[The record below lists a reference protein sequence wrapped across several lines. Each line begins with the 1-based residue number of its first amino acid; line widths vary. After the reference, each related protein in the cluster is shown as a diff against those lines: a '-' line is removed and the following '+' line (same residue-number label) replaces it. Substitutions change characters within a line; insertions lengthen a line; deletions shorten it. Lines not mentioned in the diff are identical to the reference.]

1 MKYQS
6 PVFLMKKLSFAI
18 VHVMLLAI
26 FLLEACSPQKSDSG
40 GYDLWL
46 DYMPIRQT
54 VLQKEYAKLCS
65 SVSLPESKYKT
76 VISTE
81 LTRAFEGLL
90 GISPEL
96 TDENR
101 AGILLS
107 IDGSLDELGSEGYMI
122 QGDSTNV
129 SIRAAGDAGLLY
141 AAFRLIREIQVGNP
155 LGSLNIKEV
164 PAYNLRMLN
173 HWDDLDGH
181 IERGYAGASLWKWDE
196 LPGKIDSRYEDYAR
210 ANASIGIN
218 GVVLNNVNADPRI
231 LRRDYL
237 EKVAALAEVFRRYNI
252 RVYLTAN
259 FAAPMKPSDTPDVM
273 KAWGGVGNLETADP
287 RDPQVQA
294 WWKAKADEIYSLIS
308 DFGGFLVKANSE
320 GMPGPQDYGCTH
332 ADGANL
338 LARALK
344 PHGGIVMWRTFVY
357 NPEIDKDR
365 MKRSYLEFLPLD
377 GQFDDNVIL
386 QTKNGPL
393 DFQPSEP
400 IQPLFGA
407 MRHSQMMLEFQITQE
422 YTGHSTYLVY
432 LLPMW
437 RTILDFDTFCI
448 GPGSTVARITEGK
461 IYPQRIRAIAG
472 VANTGDVQNWT
483 GHLFAQAN
491 WYAFGRLAWNPD
503 EPTDRITRDWIRAT
517 WRTDDA
523 ATNEIEAMM
532 MPTWQAF
539 TQSSSPYGL
548 GLTLDVETHYYA
560 NFRNRAGKEW
570 LADATGVGTDRTS
583 RGTNFVAQYFEP
595 NRSQFDDPALCPE
608 MWLLSYHYLP
618 WDYRMP
624 SGHTLRKEFFDGLN
638 AGPDLAYR
646 NIARWK
652 ALRPKIESARYEEVL
667 SKLQQEH
674 EDASR
679 FRDQAVGFFSE
690 FSE

>member
-1 MKYQS
+1 ME
-6 PVFLMKKLSFAI
+6 KLSFAI

-26 FLLEACSPQKSDSG
+26 FSLGACSPQKSDTE

-46 DYMPIRQT
+46 DYMPIQQT
-54 VLQKEYAKLCS
+54 VLQKEYVKLCS

-76 VISTE
+76 VIFTE

-90 GISPEL
+90 DISPKL
-96 TDENR
+96 TDKNR

-107 IDGSLDELGSEGYMI
+107 IDDSLDELGSEGYII

-129 SIRAAGDAGLLY
+129 FIRAAGDAGLLY

-164 PAYNLRMLN
+164 PAYDLRMLN

-196 LPGKIDSRYEDYAR
+196 LPGKLDSRYEDYAR

-218 GVVLNNVNADPRI
+218 AVVLNNVNADPRI
-231 LRRDYL
+231 LRHDYL
-237 EKVAALAEVFRRYNI
+237 EKVAALANVFRGYNI

-259 FAAPMKPSDTPDVM
+259 FAAPMKPSHTPDMM

-287 RDPQVQA
+287 RDPRVQA
-294 WWKAKADEIYSLIS
+294 WWKAKADEIYSLIP

-407 MRHSQMMLEFQITQE
+407 MRHSQMMLELQITQE

-437 RTILDFDTFCI
+437 RTILDFDTFCT

-472 VANTGDVQNWT
+472 VSNTGDVQNWT
-483 GHLFAQAN
+483 GHPFAQAN
-491 WYAFGRLAWNPD
+491 WYAFGRLAWNPY
-503 EPTDRITRDWIRAT
+503 EPTDRITRDWIRVT

-523 ATNEIEAMM
+523 ATDEIEAMM

-583 RGTNFVAQYFEP
+583 RGTNFVGQYFEP
-595 NRSQFDDPALCPE
+595 NRSQFDDPARCPE
-608 MWLLSYHYLP
+608 MWLLSYHFLP
-618 WDYRMP
+618 WDYLMP
-624 SGHTLRKEFFDGLN
+624 SGHTLRKEFLEGLS
-638 AGPDLAYR
+638 AGPDLAHR

-652 ALRPKIESARYEEVL
+652 ALRPKIASARYEEVL

-679 FRDQAVGFFSE
+679 FRDQAVGFFSGL
-690 FSE
+690 SE